1 VRRRLRFSPMGVA
14 FVTGGSRGI
23 GAASV
28 RLLAAA
34 GWDVGFTFRT
44 EQAAADAIVSDVRTA
59 GRRACAI
66 RCDVAEEASVID
78 AFRRVTDE
86 LGPMTAFVNNA
97 GVVDVAARLD
107 EMSAERLERMFRINA
122 VGAFVAAREAVKCMS
137 TKHGGA
143 GGSIVNVGSA
153 AARIGSPNQYIDYA
167 ASKAAMDTMTL
178 GLSKEVAAEG
188 LRVNC
193 VRPGITRTDIHAS
206 GGQPDRADEMGPLI
220 PLGRAGE
227 PEEIAELI
235 VWLCSPASSYVT
247 GAIIDASGGR

>member
-1 VRRRLRFSPMGVA
+1 MPVA

-23 GAASV
+23 GAAAV
-28 RLLAAA
+28 RALASE

-44 EQAAADAIVSDVRTA
+44 EVAAADSLTHEIRSV
-59 GRRACAI
+59 GRACFSV
-66 RCDVAEEASVID
+66 RCDVAEESSIVH
-78 AFRRVTDE
+78 AFERVTTE
-86 LGPMTAFVNNA
+86 MGTMTAFVNN
-97 GVVDVAARLD
+97 VRI
-107 EMSAERLERMFRINA
+107 ERMFRINA
-122 VGAFVAAREAVKCMS
+122 VGAFVAAREAVRRMS
-137 TKHGGA
+137 TRHGGG

-178 GLSKEVAAEG
+178 GLSKEVAQEG

-193 VRPGITRTDIHAS
+193 VRAGITRTDIHAS

-227 PEEIAELI
+227 PEEIAAVI
-235 VWLCSPASSYVT
+235 TWLCSPASSYVT

>member
-1 VRRRLRFSPMGVA
+1 MGVA
-14 FVTGGSRGI
+14 FITGGSRGI
-23 GAASV
+23 GAASA
-28 RLLAAA
+28 RLLATA
-34 GWDVGFTFRT
+34 GWDVGITYRT
-44 EQAAADAIVSDVRTA
+44 ERAAAEVIVNDVRAT

-66 RCDVAEEASVID
+66 QCDVADEASIVS
-78 AFRRVTDE
+78 AFAHVTDE
-86 LGPMTAFVNNA
+86 LGTMTAFINNA
-97 GVVDVAARLD
+97 GVVDFAARLD
-107 EMSAERLERMFRINA
+107 EMSAERLDRMFRINA
-122 VGAFVAAREAVKCMS
+122 VGAFIAAREAVKRMS
-137 TKHGGA
+137 TKHGGH

-178 GLSKEVAAEG
+178 GLSKEVALEG

-206 GGQPDRADEMGPLI
+206 GGQPDRADLMGSMI
-220 PLGRAGE
+220 PIGRAGE

-235 VWLCSPASSYVT
+235 VWLCSSAASYVT

>member
-1 VRRRLRFSPMGVA
+1 MPVA

-23 GAASV
+23 GAATV
-28 RLLAAA
+28 RALARE

-44 EQAAADAIVSDVRTA
+44 EITAADSLTHEIRS
-59 GRRACAI
+59 GGRACFSV
-66 RCDVAEEASVID
+66 RCDVAEESSIVH
-78 AFRRVTDE
+78 AFERVTTE
-86 LGPMTAFVNNA
+86 MGTMTAFVNNA
-97 GVVDVAARLD
+97 GVVDYPARLD
-107 EMSAERLERMFRINA
+107 EMSAERIERMFRINA
-122 VGAFVAAREAVKCMS
+122 VGAFVAAREAVRRMS
-137 TKHGGA
+137 TRHGGE

-178 GLSKEVAAEG
+178 GLSKEVAQEG

-193 VRPGITRTDIHAS
+193 VRAGITRTDIHAS
-206 GGQPDRADEMGPLI
+206 GGQPDRADDMGPLI

-227 PEEIAELI
+227 PEEIAAVI
-235 VWLCSPASSYVT
+235 TWLCSPASSYVT